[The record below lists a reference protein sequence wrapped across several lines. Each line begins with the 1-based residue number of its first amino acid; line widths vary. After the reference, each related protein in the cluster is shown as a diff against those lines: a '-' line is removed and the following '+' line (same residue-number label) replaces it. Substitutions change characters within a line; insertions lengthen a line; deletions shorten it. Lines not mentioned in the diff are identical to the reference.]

1 MTMHVLM
8 LVWTSVATDARVL
21 REAVALVELGHT
33 VHIIGRAIPA
43 GFVPPPGIEVDSVGA
58 PPLAQG
64 RTRTLRA
71 PERLVRWA
79 LLPTHV
85 QRRLRGWQS
94 QALEVAAAH
103 RAQRPV
109 DVVHAH
115 DFTALP
121 VGAELARRWGVP
133 LVYDSHEYWVGRPV
147 EGRPAPL
154 LHRRE
159 AALEDRLGAA
169 ADAVVTVGQGVADA
183 LRADHPGWPQIHVV
197 RNTFPAAEVT
207 SARPGESSGDRPS
220 AVVYAGRLARDR
232 ELEVIAAASRQVDL
246 PVQLVG
252 PSDAQW
258 LSGFDPGRATVLPAE
273 SLDAVDRRLVGAGL
287 ALVTHSD
294 RWVNHRLALPNKLFH
309 AVALGVP
316 IVATDVGEL
325 AATVRAHGVGALY
338 RPGDADDLARAVREV
353 VERYPAY
360 RAAVRAAQAHLCW
373 DRDKDTL
380 GLLYS
385 ELARRR
391 AGRAE

>member
-21 REAVALVELGHT
+21 REAGALVELGHT

-197 RNTFPAAEVT
+197 RNTFPAAVVT
-207 SARPGESSGDRPS
+207 PARPGEPDGPDRPGEP
-220 AVVYAGRLARDR
+220 ADGRPTALVYAGRLARDR

-252 PSDAQW
+252 PSDASPRLTAISS
-258 LSGFDPGRATVLPAE
+258 LS
-273 SLDAVDRRLVGAGL
+273 
-287 ALVTHSD
+287 
-294 RWVNHRLALPNKLFH
+294 
-309 AVALGVP
+309 
-316 IVATDVGEL
+316 
-325 AATVRAHGVGALY
+325 
-338 RPGDADDLARAVREV
+338 
-353 VERYPAY
+353 
-360 RAAVRAAQAHLCW
+360 
-373 DRDKDTL
+373 
-380 GLLYS
+380 
-385 ELARRR
+385 
-391 AGRAE
+391 